1 MVKLHSFYLKT
12 CCEVR
17 LKQLISHRVCVSYKF
32 WQLGRRTDG
41 VGGEGLIS
49 FWKKTIPL
57 NSFVKQSSMWPSGRD
72 DRIRSGPFL
81 RKRCTGF
88 VCPEPS
94 PAKRKHA
101 RKFKANKPCLTVAG
115 LSPNCWGRDLF
126 QPPRRISQSSMG
138 LVLFPSWLNLDILAQ
153 FGSVW
158 TGWVSKSNQGAWLDW
173 TGQQWCRVGI
183 TSCSCSK
190 AEEKQAA
197 FGPWFSGSQRVMFFL
212 PLIDWHPERQ
222 GRGSE

>member
-1 MVKLHSFYLKT
+1 MVKVHYLYLKT

-41 VGGEGLIS
+41 GGLIS
-49 FWKKTIPL
+49 FRKKTSIQSGKFQL

-81 RKRCTGF
+81 RERCTGF

-138 LVLFPSWLNLDILAQ
+138 LVLFP
-153 FGSVW
+153 F
-158 TGWVSKSNQGAWLDW
+158 
-173 TGQQWCRVGI
+173 
-183 TSCSCSK
+183 
-190 AEEKQAA
+190 
-197 FGPWFSGSQRVMFFL
+197 
-212 PLIDWHPERQ
+212 
-222 GRGSE
+222 